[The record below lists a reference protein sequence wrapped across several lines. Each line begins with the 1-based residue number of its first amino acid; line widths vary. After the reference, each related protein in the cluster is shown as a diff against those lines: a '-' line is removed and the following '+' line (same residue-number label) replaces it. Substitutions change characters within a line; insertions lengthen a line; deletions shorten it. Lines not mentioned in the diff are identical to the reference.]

1 MWKLECALIAILQS
15 YKLCRLDYVQLEDKI
30 GYIKSLIC
38 ICRLLTEHNPSN
50 KVY

>member
-30 GYIKSLIC
+30 GYIKSSYQWATQ
-38 ICRLLTEHNPSN
+38 LLFDCYSA
-50 KVY
+50 VG